1 MKTALIASL
10 LLLTG
15 VCAWAD
21 TGDSMVMSTRGFART
36 SVLNNS
42 AGKEAITAYRFEL
55 PYGLAAGWRLPYLGF
70 SEGAKGAIQ
79 LNSVVA
85 AVPAPNKPAQ
95 RVPVTFGGQ
104 RTTLVAPDA
113 VVESD
118 PVGVAVKPGA
128 VIVVYTYYRSQ
139 DATGPLPF
147 MTWGFVDGCDGCA
160 VGDIG
165 TLSMDTQGNE
175 SLLTSKAAPV
185 PLNAGVNS
193 LIRSYQPMFIAGRP
207 HPSVKGPVLSVG
219 FIGDSINIATGDF
232 ARATPDDPFPAR
244 GWNGRACGA
253 GTPYVVFGQSG
264 ANAGGFFNAQKMPV
278 FAYIFGTGAGDAKV
292 TCLVDGYGINE
303 LRQQT
308 KTKAPD
314 KVWQDR
320 LKAAGIAQQLRLPYV
335 QTTLT
340 PMDAPYLVFDPSMG
354 DRDARFAVFV
364 SERKTFNEKVRTES
378 KDIPGCAGFIDWGQ
392 ALETDPAASDNHWQ
406 PGTVMEGI
414 HPNTEGFAR
423 MAKVAAEA
431 LKTLRPKLSRDPAA
445 PRPIR
450 VACVGDS
457 LTSGFKME
465 KPEQDAYPAQLGRL
479 LGPGYAVRGFA
490 EPGRTALRKA
500 NLALWKEPV
509 FADAQA
515 WRPDMVVICLGSNDC
530 WPAIWQEHK
539 AEFAGDLRDMAT
551 IFANL
556 PSKPRVWLCLPDPM
570 FIDNEVQKAILADE
584 VMPAI
589 RGVAKDTGSGLID
602 FYTPLLGKADLFQS
616 DKVHPLPSGAAAMAG
631 LVAEQVKAVKR

>member
-1 MKTALIASL
+1 MKTTLAALL
-10 LLLTG
+10 VLLTG
-15 VCAWAD
+15 VCARAD
-21 TGDSMVMSTRGFART
+21 TGEFMVMSTRGFART

-42 AGKEAITAYRFEL
+42 VGKEAITAYRFEL

-70 SEGAKGAIQ
+70 SEGAKGQVQ
-79 LNSVVA
+79 LNGVVV
-85 AVPAPNKPAQ
+85 AVPASNQPAQ
-95 RVPVTFGGQ
+95 RVAITFGGQ
-104 RTTLVAPDA
+104 RTAQVAPNA

-128 VIVVYTYYRSQ
+128 VIIVYTYYRNQ
-139 DATGPLPF
+139 DAAGPLPF
-147 MTWGFVDGCDGCA
+147 MTWGFVEDCDGCA
-160 VGDIG
+160 VGDLG
-165 TLSMDTQGNE
+165 TLSMETLGDET
-175 SLLTSKAAPV
+175 LLTRKAAPV
-185 PLNAGVNS
+185 PLNAGGNA
-193 LIRSYQPMFIAGRP
+193 LIRSYQPMFIAGQP

-232 ARATPDDPFPAR
+232 SRATPDDPFPAR

-264 ANAGGFFNAQKMPV
+264 ANAGGFFSAQKTPV
-278 FAYIFGTGAGDAKV
+278 FTYIFGTGAGDAKV

-308 KTKAPD
+308 KTKAPG

-340 PMDAPYLVFDPSMG
+340 PMEAPYLVFDPTMG

-364 SERKTFNEKVRTES
+364 TERKALNEEIRAQS
-378 KDIPGCAGFIDWGQ
+378 KDIPGCVGFIDWGQ

-406 PGTVMEGI
+406 PGTAMEGI
-414 HPNTEGFAR
+414 HPNTEGYTR
-423 MAKVAAEA
+423 MAKVAAET
-431 LKTLRPKLSRDPAA
+431 LKTLCPKLSHDPAA
-445 PRPIR
+445 PLPIR

-457 LTSGFKME
+457 LTSGFKMD
-465 KPEQDAYPAQLGRL
+465 KPQQDAYPAQLGRL
-479 LGPGYAVRGFA
+479 LGEAYAVRGFA
-490 EPGRTALRKA
+490 EPGRAALRKA
-500 NLALWKEPV
+500 NLTLWKEPV

-515 WRPDMVVICLGSNDC
+515 WRPQVVVICLGSNDC

-539 AEFAGDLRDMAT
+539 AEFAGDLRDMVT
-551 IFANL
+551 LFANL
-556 PSKPRVWLCLPDPM
+556 PSKPHVYLCLPAPM
-570 FIDNEVQKAILADE
+570 FIDNEVQKSILADE

-602 FYTPLLGKADLFQS
+602 FYTPLLSKVDLFQS
-616 DKVHPLPSGAAAMAG
+616 DKVHPLPTGAAVMAG
-631 LVAEQVKAVKR
+631 LVAKQLQR